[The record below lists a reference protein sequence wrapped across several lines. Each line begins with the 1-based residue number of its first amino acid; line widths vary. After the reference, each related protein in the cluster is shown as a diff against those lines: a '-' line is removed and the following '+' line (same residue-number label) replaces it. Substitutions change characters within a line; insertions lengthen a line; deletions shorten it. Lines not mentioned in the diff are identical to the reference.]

1 MPVQEYYYVYFIF
14 MDDNA
19 CSHRTHIVNDFLE
32 EDDIHHM
39 SWLLICP
46 DLNSIGHVW
55 DGIGKAIVSHNP
67 FSEPF
72 KS

>member
-46 DLNSIGHVW
+46 DLNSIGHV
-55 DGIGKAIVSHNP
+55 
-67 FSEPF
+67 
-72 KS
+72 